1 MRRAMDARNQDTLV
15 VLGPTASGKTRLG
28 VALAR
33 ELGGEILS
41 ADSRQVYRML
51 DIGTGKDL
59 HEYRQGGPEVAVHL
73 IDLVDPAEEF
83 NLFQFQ
89 RRFFEAWEAVRSRG
103 ALPVVVG
110 GTGLYLDSVL
120 RGYQLVDAP
129 ENPALRQELAS
140 WPSERIKDRLRE
152 VKGRLHSVAE
162 VMSHERLVRA
172 LEIALFSREHP
183 QVSIPRIS
191 PLILGTHWNREVL
204 RQRIRVRLGERLDQ
218 GLIEEV
224 DKLHAAGISWARL
237 EALGLE
243 YRFVAEFLQHKIQT
257 RDELVKRLGIAI
269 GQFAKRQESWFRR
282 MERMGIE
289 IHWIEQGEPELAR
302 KVVREASLVR
312 AGQGGRQAGRAGGP

>member
-1 MRRAMDARNQDTLV
+1 MRRAMAARNQDTLV
-15 VLGPTASGKTRLG
+15 LLGPTASGKTRLG

-41 ADSRQVYRML
+41 ADSRQVYRTL

-140 WPSERIKDRLRE
+140 WPSERIKERLRE
-152 VKGRLHSVAE
+152 IKGRLHSVAE

-204 RQRIRVRLGERLDQ
+204 RQRIRVRLGERLEQ

-224 DKLHAAGISWARL
+224 DKLHASGISWARL

>member
-1 MRRAMDARNQDTLV
+1 MDARNQDTLV

-41 ADSRQVYRML
+41 ADSRQVYRTL

-140 WPSERIKDRLRE
+140 WPSERIKERLRE
-152 VKGRLHSVAE
+152 IKGRLHSVAE

-204 RQRIRVRLGERLDQ
+204 RQRIRVRLGERLEQ

-224 DKLHAAGISWARL
+224 DKLHASGISWARL

>member
-41 ADSRQVYRML
+41 ADSRQVYRTL

-59 HEYRQGGPEVAVHL
+59 HEYRQGGSEVAVHL
-73 IDLVDPAEEF
+73 IDLADPAEEF

-110 GTGLYLDSVL
+110 GTGLYLDAVL

-129 ENPALRQELAS
+129 ENPALRQELVS
-140 WPSERIKDRLRE
+140 WPSERIKERLRE
-152 VKGRLHSVAE
+152 IKGRLHSVAE

-243 YRFVAEFLQHKIQT
+243 YRFVAEFLQDKIQT

-289 IHWIEQGEPELAR
+289 IHWIEQAEPELAR

-312 AGQGGRQAGRAGGP
+312 AR

>member
-1 MRRAMDARNQDTLV
+1 MDARNQDTLV

-41 ADSRQVYRML
+41 ADSRQVYRTL

-129 ENPALRQELAS
+129 ENPALRQELVS
-140 WPSERIKDRLRE
+140 WPSERIKERLRE
-152 VKGRLHSVAE
+152 IKGRLHSVAE

-204 RQRIRVRLGERLDQ
+204 RQRIRVRLGERLEQ

-224 DKLHAAGISWARL
+224 DKLHASGISWARL

>member
-1 MRRAMDARNQDTLV
+1 MDARNQDTLV

-41 ADSRQVYRML
+41 ADSRQVYRTL

-110 GTGLYLDSVL
+110 GTGLYLDAVL

-140 WPSERIKDRLRE
+140 WPSERIKERLRE
-152 VKGRLHSVAE
+152 IKGRLHSVAE

-243 YRFVAEFLQHKIQT
+243 YRFVAEFLQDKIQT

-289 IHWIEQGEPELAR
+289 IHWIEQAEPELAR

-312 AGQGGRQAGRAGGP
+312 AR